1 MRSPRRPRAPCRRRR
16 GAGARPGPKGD
27 CHQRQVGADAQ
38 SRPGLSWDALKTR
51 SSGARTL
58 AASKCPL
65 PCPAL
70 PRSPSSH
77 PLAPTPSP
85 ARWQSGAEER
95 LARRGHLPS
104 WPSADAKS
112 TSLLQILKFPLT
124 ACCLRPARPG
134 LIGASGHLTGI
145 AASPAAARLS
155 SRSERADNSRTHS
168 ANEAERRSALTRR
181 LGGGAVGRGL
191 PRVSP
196 P

>member
-1 MRSPRRPRAPCRRRR
+1 MRSPRRPRAPGSRRR

-27 CHQRQVGADAQ
+27 CHRRQVGADAQ
-38 SRPGLSWDALKTR
+38 SRPGPSWDALKTR
-51 SSGARTL
+51 SSEAGTL

-70 PRSPSSH
+70 PRSPRSH

-95 LARRGHLPS
+95 LARRGHSPS

-112 TSLLQILKFPLT
+112 TPLLQILNPKFPRT

-134 LIGASGHLTGI
+134 LIGASGAPDGDRRKPGGRP
-145 AASPAAARLS
+145 AQQSPRAR
-155 SRSERADNSRTHS
+155 
-168 ANEAERRSALTRR
+168 
-181 LGGGAVGRGL
+181 
-191 PRVSP
+191 
-196 P
+196 